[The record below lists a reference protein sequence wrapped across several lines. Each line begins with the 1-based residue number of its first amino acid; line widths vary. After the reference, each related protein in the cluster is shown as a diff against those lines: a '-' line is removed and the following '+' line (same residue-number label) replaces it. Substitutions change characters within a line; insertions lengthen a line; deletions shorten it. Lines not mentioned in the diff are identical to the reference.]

1 MIKGIIFLDDVNET
15 TGGYTE
21 IIKNSKNR
29 LMKKNFD
36 IHKRFHEEDKSIS
49 DEDLIKSGLMDKAEY
64 KVPLYGKKGDLI
76 YLDSSNLHRGTKLHK
91 GYRRLLWIY

>member
-1 MIKGIIFLDDVNET
+1 MLTKPLAVIQN
-15 TGGYTE
+15 Y
-21 IIKNSKNR
+21 KNSKNR
-29 LMKKNFD
+29 LMKNLD

-64 KVPLYGKKGDLI
+64 KVPLYKKLRF
-76 YLDSSNLHRGTKLHK
+76 NLFRYHKLQRNKYK